1 MHYAIDSFLSSGF
14 TIATLMNP
22 PDEKLV
28 HLSYVQ
34 WSTEFIYR
42 RIIAV
47 QVGIIWM
54 VMFVVGMFMNG
65 EYVFSIGFQSCQ
77 STGQGF
83 DFTIDIKRVNIGQFK
98 S

>member
-1 MHYAIDSFLSSGF
+1 MNAQLSIQWIHYGHYD
-14 TIATLMNP
+14 
-22 PDEKLV
+22 V
-28 HLSYVQ
+28 
-34 WSTEFIYR
+34 STRRKICTSPLCAMGYRVSLLIYR

-83 DFTIDIKRVNIGQFK
+83 DLTIDIKRVNIGQFK